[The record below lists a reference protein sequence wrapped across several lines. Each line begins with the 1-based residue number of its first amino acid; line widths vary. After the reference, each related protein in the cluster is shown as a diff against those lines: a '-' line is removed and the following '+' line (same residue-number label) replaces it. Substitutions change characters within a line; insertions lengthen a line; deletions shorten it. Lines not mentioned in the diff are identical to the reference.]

1 MKRREFIT
9 FVGVAAVSVN
19 APLAARAQRPAMP
32 VIGWLNRAS
41 ADLVGPN
48 LRAFRQG
55 LNEAGHVEGQN
66 VAIEY
71 RWGGG
76 RADLLPEMAADLVR
90 RNVTVIMAGADS
102 AALAAKAATAT
113 IPIVFAGG
121 NDPVKLG
128 LVASLNRPGANL
140 TGITNLNIELTSKRL
155 ELLREM
161 VPTATNV
168 TALINPTNPSA
179 ETITNDLQA
188 AALRLG
194 LPCNI
199 LRASNENEID
209 AAFANLVHTQGNML
223 AIGADAYYMT
233 QNGKLAALTVRDAV
247 PAIFQTREFAVAGG
261 LASYGTSTTEQYRAA
276 AAYVARILKGEHP
289 QDLPVQQAT
298 KVELF
303 INLKTAKALG
313 VTLPLTMLGRA
324 DEVIE

>member
-41 ADLVGPN
+41 ADLVVAS

-55 LNEAGHVEGQN
+55 LNEAGYVEGHN

-76 RADLLPEMAADLVR
+76 RADLLPDMAADLVQ

-140 TGITNLNIELTSKRL
+140 TGITNLNIELTAKRL

-161 VPTATNV
+161 VPAATNV

-188 AALRLG
+188 AARRLG
-194 LPCNI
+194 LQFSI

-209 AAFANLVHTQGNML
+209 AAFSNLVRSQGNIL

-233 QNGKLAALTVRDAV
+233 RSEKLAALTVRNAV

>member
-1 MKRREFIT
+1 MRRREFIT
-9 FVGVAAVSVN
+9 LLGGAAV
-19 APLAARAQRPAMP
+19 AWPLAARAQQPTMP
-32 VIGWLNRAS
+32 VVGWLNRGS
-41 ADLVGPN
+41 ADLFGAR

-55 LNEAGHVEGQN
+55 LIEGGYVEGQN
-66 VAIEY
+66 IAIEY

-76 RADLLPEMAADLVR
+76 RSEQLPEMAADLVQR
-90 RNVTVIMAGADS
+90 HVTVIMAGADS

-128 LVASLNRPGANL
+128 IVASLNRPGANL
-140 TGITNLNIELTSKRL
+140 TGITNLNIELGSKRL

-168 TALINPTNPSA
+168 TVLINPTNPSVD
-179 ETITNDLQA
+179 TITSELGA
-188 AALRLG
+188 AAHRLG
-194 LPCNI
+194 LQ
-199 LRASNENEID
+199 LQVLLASDEDQID
-209 AAFANLVHTQGNML
+209 AAFANSVHSQGGML

-233 QNGKLAALTVRDAV
+233 QSEKLGALTLRNVV

-261 LASYGTSTTEQYRAA
+261 LASYGTSITEQYHTAA
-276 AAYVARILKGEHP
+276 TYVVRILRGEKP

-298 KVELF
+298 KIELF

-313 VTLPLTMLGRA
+313 LTIPLPILGRA

>member
-1 MKRREFIT
+1 MKRREFIRVLGGAT
-9 FVGVAAVSVN
+9 VAWPIVV
-19 APLAARAQRPAMP
+19 RAQQPALPM
-32 VIGWLNRAS
+32 IGWLNRAS
-41 ADLVGPN
+41 EELVGPS

-55 LNEAGHVEGQN
+55 LNEAGYVEGQN

-76 RADLLPEMAADLVR
+76 RAEFLPEMAADLAR
-90 RNVTVIMAGADS
+90 RHVTVIMAGADS

-113 IPIVFAGG
+113 IPIVFTGG
-121 NDPVKLG
+121 NDPVRLG

-161 VPTATNV
+161 VPAATNV
-168 TALINPTNPSA
+168 AALINPTNPSA

-188 AALRLG
+188 AARRLG
-194 LPCNI
+194 LQFSI
-199 LRASNENEID
+199 LRASDENEID
-209 AAFANLVHTQGNML
+209 AAFSNLVRSQGNIL

-233 QNGKLAALTVRDAV
+233 RSAKLGTLTGRDVV

-261 LASYGTSTTEQYRAA
+261 LASYGTSITEQYRAA

-313 VTLPLTMLGRA
+313 ITLPLTILGRA

>member
-1 MKRREFIT
+1 MNRREFIT
-9 FVGVAAVSVN
+9 LLSGAA
-19 APLAARAQRPAMP
+19 APWPFPARAQQPTLP

-41 ADLVGPN
+41 ADLVSPN

-55 LNEAGHVEGQN
+55 LNEAGYVEGQN

-113 IPIVFAGG
+113 IPIVFSGG

-161 VPTATNV
+161 VPAATNV

-194 LPCNI
+194 LPCSI
-199 LRASNENEID
+199 LRASNEYEID
-209 AAFANLVHTQGNML
+209 AAFANLVHSQGNML

>member
-9 FVGVAAVSVN
+9 LLGGAA
-19 APLAARAQRPAMP
+19 APWPVPARAQQPALP

-41 ADLVGPN
+41 ADLVGPI

-55 LNEAGHVEGQN
+55 LNEAGYVEGQT

-76 RADLLPEMAADLVR
+76 RAELLPEMAADLVR
-90 RNVTVIMAGADS
+90 RNVTAIMAGTDS

-113 IPIVFAGG
+113 IPIVFAVG

-161 VPTATNV
+161 VPAATNV

-188 AALRLG
+188 AASRLG
-194 LPCNI
+194 LPCSI

-209 AAFANLVHTQGNML
+209 AAFANLVRSQGNIL

-233 QNGKLAALTVRDAV
+233 QNGKLAALTVRHAV

-261 LASYGTSTTEQYRAA
+261 LASYGTRVRT
-276 AAYVARILKGEHP
+276 H
-289 QDLPVQQAT
+289 
-298 KVELF
+298 
-303 INLKTAKALG
+303 
-313 VTLPLTMLGRA
+313 
-324 DEVIE
+324 

>member
-1 MKRREFIT
+1 MKRRELIT
-9 FVGVAAVSVN
+9 LLGGAAFAWPIAV
-19 APLAARAQRPAMP
+19 RAQQPALP

-41 ADLVGPN
+41 ADLVGPS
-48 LRAFRQG
+48 LRAFRQS
-55 LNEAGHVEGQN
+55 LNVAGYVEGQN

-76 RADLLPEMAADLVR
+76 RAELLPEMAADLVR

-113 IPIVFAGG
+113 IPIVFTGG
-121 NDPVKLG
+121 NDPVRLG

-140 TGITNLNIELTSKRL
+140 TGIINLNIELTSKRL

-161 VPTATNV
+161 VPAATNV

-188 AALRLG
+188 AARRLG
-194 LPCNI
+194 LQFGI

-209 AAFANLVHTQGNML
+209 AAFANLVRSQGNIL

-233 QNGKLAALTVRDAV
+233 RNEKLGALTVRDAV

-261 LASYGTSTTEQYRAA
+261 LASYGTSITDQYRAA
-276 AAYVARILKGEHP
+276 ATYVVRILKGEHP
-289 QDLPVQQAT
+289 QDLPVQQVT

-313 VTLPLTMLGRA
+313 ITLPLTMLGRA